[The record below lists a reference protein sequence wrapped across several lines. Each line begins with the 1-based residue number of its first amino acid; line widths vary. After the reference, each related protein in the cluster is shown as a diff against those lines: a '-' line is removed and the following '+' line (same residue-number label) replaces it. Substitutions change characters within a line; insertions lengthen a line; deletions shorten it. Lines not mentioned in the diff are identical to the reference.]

1 MGWGEGTMNDKLIIM
16 QTNLEHENFKKA
28 MAVGYHDFTDI
39 YESQRKTDISKFN
52 LTALLFILNLLF

>member
-1 MGWGEGTMNDKLIIM
+1 MNDKLIIM

-28 MAVGYHDFTDI
+28 TAVGYHDFTDI